1 MTEAHNEVLKY
12 KQNKKSTKIFII
24 YVDIESLDVDL
35 RIHTYDNNLKN
46 TVHVKN
52 EQTHSM

>member
-24 YVDIESLDVDL
+24 YVDIESLL
-35 RIHTYDNNLKN
+35 EN
-46 TVHVKN
+46 THI
-52 EQTHSM
+52 